1 VLFGCNQCNV
11 TWLVNGNRPT
21 DGRLSRF
28 FVVVAARLRT
38 DNNNDNNDNKNP
50 LSPCLLSVR
59 PSVPTVVLP
68 RSFAISAKYYPRH
81 LTLVMVRDLSYKV
94 RVKVR
99 IRIYS

>member
-50 LSPCLLSVR
+50 AVSMPVQCSTQCPYSCLAPVICHLCKILSQTSDPG
-59 PSVPTVVLP
+59 
-68 RSFAISAKYYPRH
+68 Y
-81 LTLVMVRDLSYKV
+81 D
-94 RVKVR
+94 
-99 IRIYS
+99 